1 MSRPP
6 AADGNSK
13 TGLIDVDARPA
24 LEHLLDI
31 RIEFDP
37 VQIFSTPVGTRFT
50 YVVKHGRCEGPRI
63 AGDILPGGGDW
74 ILFGTDRIAR
84 LDVRATLR
92 TDDGAYIHM
101 TNTGRVEMDRETA
114 GRFTS
119 GEFIRH
125 DQMIARSSPLFDTD
139 DDRYRWI
146 NAIHTVAINEV
157 SLSEVRYRVFA
168 VR

>member
-1 MSRPP
+1 MT
-6 AADGNSK
+6 ALVD
-13 TGLIDVDARPA
+13 IDTHPL

-50 YVVKHGRCEGPRI
+50 YVVRRGRCEGPRI

-74 ILFGTDRIAR
+74 ILFGTDRVAR
-84 LDVRATLR
+84 LDVRGTLR
-92 TDDGAYIHM
+92 TDDGALIHI
-101 TNTGRVEMDRETA
+101 TNTGRVQMSREIADRFAA
-114 GRFTS
+114 G
-119 GEFIRH
+119 ELIRH
-125 DQMIARSSPLFDTD
+125 DEMMARSSPLFDTD
-139 DDRYRWI
+139 DPRYRWI

>member
-1 MSRPP
+1 MTTTLV
-6 AADGNSK
+6 D
-13 TGLIDVDARPA
+13 IDASPA

-37 VQIFSTPVGTRFT
+37 VQIFDTPVGARFT

-63 AGDILPGGGDW
+63 TGDILPGGGDW
-74 ILFGTDRIAR
+74 ILFGTDRVAR

-92 TDDGAYIHM
+92 TDDGALVHI
-101 TNTGRVEMDRETA
+101 TNTGRVQMSSEAAVRFAA
-114 GRFTS
+114 G
-119 GEFIRH
+119 ELIRH
-125 DQMIARSSPLFDTD
+125 DEMVARSSPLFDTD
-139 DDRYRWI
+139 DERYRWI

-157 SLSEVRYRVFA
+157 SLTEVHYRVFA

>member
-1 MSRPP
+1 MNTLVDIDIRP
-6 AADGNSK
+6 
-13 TGLIDVDARPA
+13 T

-37 VQIFSTPVGTRFT
+37 VQIFPTPVGTRLT
-50 YVVKHGRCEGPRI
+50 YVVRRGRCEGPRI

-74 ILFGTDRIAR
+74 ILFGSDRVAR
-84 LDVRATLR
+84 LDVRGTLR
-92 TDDGAYIHM
+92 TDDGAHIHI
-101 TNTGRVEMDRETA
+101 TNTGRVQMSREAADRFAA
-114 GRFTS
+114 G
-119 GEFIRH
+119 ELIRH

-139 DDRYRWI
+139 DPRYRWI